1 MEGHAWPMEQA
12 AACSRA
18 DSAGGGD
25 DAGFLHL
32 LDRSH
37 PTEASCAGD
46 DANIIR
52 GGVNVRRRSS
62 GHLLCGVA
70 SPGWPVV
77 VGALL
82 HCDCFPPRVYTISSD
97 AITTSSIFFFP
108 AVTVCP

>member
-1 MEGHAWPMEQA
+1 MAHGAGSSMQQGGF
-12 AACSRA
+12 SIGILG
-18 DSAGGGD
+18 GGGD

-46 DANIIR
+46 DANTW
-52 GGVNVRRRSS
+52 RRQRRCSS

-82 HCDCFPPRVYTISSD
+82 HCDCFPPRVYTISLD
-97 AITTSSIFFFP
+97 AITTSSIFFSRQ
-108 AVTVCP
+108 